1 MKKRIVVTGGEGFI
15 GQWLLDSL
23 ISQGHE
29 CWSIDLHERPRNS
42 SYHYFK
48 SDVSKSTFADLLV
61 DINPDVIFHLA
72 AQTSSIISEEKPTHD
87 IETNMLGAVNICLA
101 LRQLENVT
109 VIFTSSMAVY
119 GSTFSEAG
127 AGPETTPTSIYGI
140 TKLASEQILQRMRSY
155 GHKINV
161 VRLFNVYGPGQDLSN
176 LKQGMVSIFCAMAIK
191 DHRIVVKGSPDRTRD
206 LIHVDDVVTKLVSCI
221 NSDYQS
227 PVDVGTGS
235 EISVAELVEMIKSK
249 CDDLF
254 GFSVTEYYED
264 GFSEDI
270 FRSRSPSSVE
280 TSVLLSSGIT
290 NFLRWTHKELIKND

>member
-1 MKKRIVVTGGEGFI
+1 MACFKCDQKDARGFQLCQNAFWSDTLKIQEIDATNVFTRRRTIRKNKTNPAAVTS
-15 GQWLLDSL
+15 GQ
-23 ISQGHE
+23 QKNR
-29 CWSIDLHERPRNS
+29 RPQQQSHTPN
-42 SYHYFK
+42 
-48 SDVSKSTFADLLV
+48 
-61 DINPDVIFHLA
+61 
-72 AQTSSIISEEKPTHD
+72 
-87 IETNMLGAVNICLA
+87 
-101 LRQLENVT
+101 
-109 VIFTSSMAVY
+109 
-119 GSTFSEAG
+119 AG
-127 AGPETTPTSIYGI
+127 NLSC
-140 TKLASEQILQRMRSY
+140 
-155 GHKINV
+155 
-161 VRLFNVYGPGQDLSN
+161 QDLSN

-191 DHRIVVKGSPDRTRD
+191 DQRIVVKGSPDRTRD